1 MVLARAADNF
11 TTGGAANT
19 LVNDGPGNGGATHS
33 VEPAVAAAA
42 GGAAVEHDIDD
53 DAARPPYLH
62 VRALRT
68 SHPRHV
74 N

>member
-19 LVNDGPGNGGATHS
+19 LVDDGPGNGGATHR
-33 VEPAVAAAA
+33 VEPAGAAAV
-42 GGAAVEHDIDD
+42 GGPAVELDIDD

-62 VRALRT
+62 VRALRNP
-68 SHPRHV
+68 HARHV

>member
-11 TTGGAANT
+11 TTGGAADT
-19 LVNDGPGNGGATHS
+19 LPDDGPGNGGAMHR
-33 VEPAVAAAA
+33 VEAAVAEAV
-42 GGAAVEHDIDD
+42 GGAVEQDIDD

-62 VRALRT
+62 VRALRN
-68 SHPRHV
+68 SHGRHV

>member
-19 LVNDGPGNGGATHS
+19 LVGEGPAGYGAPMHS
-33 VEPAVAAAA
+33 VEPAVAEAV
-42 GGAAVEHDIDD
+42 GGVEQDIDD

-62 VRALRT
+62 VRALRN
-68 SHPRHV
+68 PDRMHV